1 MWTTSAFSNRHA
13 EAPLNKT
20 KPFAR
25 GLLGLVFLS
34 LLYGCPGVIE
44 LRSKVAK
51 GGPEKSTVAPILFD
65 DFEKGLGG
73 AWNYAN
79 TEGGAS
85 CNAVEESTT
94 VHSGS
99 KALRCDYKSGGGS
112 WGCGFGW
119 TTAYMPKEGY
129 FNARGT
135 VGVELWAKAPRGVTF
150 QLSVKEARAN
160 GGDDEVYLAPQG
172 TGTGA
177 WKRYFFRFENFTR
190 GIYSGNQA
198 GDDQLERGALA
209 SIDIQLSEKQGDG
222 ALYVDD
228 IYFK

>member
-1 MWTTSAFSNRHA
+1 MRAHLPLIAAFA
-13 EAPLNKT
+13 LTPL
-20 KPFAR
+20 
-25 GLLGLVFLS
+25 LS
-34 LLYGCPGVIE
+34 GCPGVIE
-44 LRSKVAK
+44 LRSKVAT

-73 AWNYAN
+73 SWGYAN
-79 TEGGAS
+79 TEGGAECS
-85 CNAVEESTT
+85 PVEETQV
-94 VHSGS
+94 VHGGS
-99 KALRCDYKSGGGS
+99 KALRVDYKSGSGT

-119 TTAYMPKEGY
+119 TTNYLPKEGY
-129 FNARGT
+129 FNAKGT
-135 VGVELWAKAPRGVTF
+135 VGIELWAKAPRGATF
-150 QLSVKEARAN
+150 QISIKEARAN

-177 WKRYFFRFENFTR
+177 WKRYMFRFDSFSR

-198 GDDQLERGALA
+198 GDDVLERGAIA